1 MVRDNTKRTKP
12 SEVDDTLRSEICRI
26 LHILRKLNA
35 TIAFI
40 DKKQRERKEINKYI
54 LINI

>member
-12 SEVDDTLRSEICRI
+12 SEVDNTLRSEICRI

-40 DKKQRERKEINKYI
+40 DNKQRERKEINIYI
-54 LINI
+54 YVN